1 MGNNALQDYKAAMV
15 DDQVVHIQEATKNDG
30 EYTTPYPIGYDVFD
44 NVMKGGAR
52 EGDLIILTGLSGSGK
67 TTLSRNISVN
77 YSKRKQPCLWFS
89 YEEIIDNFYAKFKDM
104 GATEKNFFIYVPK
117 ENTSGGVDWI
127 EKKIIEG
134 KEKENT
140 KFIFIDSIDYLSPK
154 NIKSSD
160 QQRIILKN
168 ICVQLKNVAKEQ
180 KVIIFLVAHVKKV
193 QGREIELQDIAESS
207 GIYQQADFVFAVTRK
222 YDIKEDNTVNSKRKV
237 EMISDQ
243 SEIRMLKNRLTGEQP
258 SMNFILKD
266 NIIRPLSDDG
276 ILSLPE
282 PLDDGEEEVS
292 FEELNKLF

>member
-1 MGNNALQDYKAAMV
+1 MQIN
-15 DDQVVHIQEATKNDG
+15 
-30 EYTTPYPIGYDVFD
+30 P
-44 NVMKGGAR
+44 
-52 EGDLIILTGLSGSGK
+52 
-67 TTLSRNISVN
+67 
-77 YSKRKQPCLWFS
+77 
-89 YEEIIDNFYAKFKDM
+89 
-104 GATEKNFFIYVPK
+104 
-117 ENTSGGVDWI
+117 
-127 EKKIIEG
+127 KKIIEG

-266 NIIRPLSDDG
+266 NIIRPLSADG